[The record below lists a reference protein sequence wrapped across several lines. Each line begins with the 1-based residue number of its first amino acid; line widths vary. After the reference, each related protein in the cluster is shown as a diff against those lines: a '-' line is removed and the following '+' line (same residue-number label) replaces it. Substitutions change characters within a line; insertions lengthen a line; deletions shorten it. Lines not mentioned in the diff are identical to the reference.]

1 MYGEIAAIFV
11 SFVPFVFKTC
21 TRVCRSGLQ
30 TRSSAESYKKQ
41 LRFGILVLTTGKIYA
56 AITTNS
62 HRMTPELLQEYIKF
76 CNIREKAKR
85 TNIIDL
91 SSCSWFYPTSLL
103 PLANFLKNNKDLMEY
118 VPPINNNVNN
128 YISTIMKRNSRG
140 VTYMPITYL
149 PKDENLQE
157 DAISELQALY
167 ECGKDYGGANFFILL
182 IGELIG
188 NIYEHSEFS
197 NASMMAQIYE
207 RKSLVEITILDDG
220 ISIPGCFEKYGIAIP
235 SDYDAILSAINGTI
249 STKTEDEPRGF
260 GLRSSVRS
268 CVDGIDAQL
277 LLVSRN
283 GALYKNKYKEIVYNI
298 EGANQLIGTLISIR
312 AQYPVPQVNIYD
324 HIDG

>member
-1 MYGEIAAIFV
+1 
-11 SFVPFVFKTC
+11 
-21 TRVCRSGLQ
+21 
-30 TRSSAESYKKQ
+30 
-41 LRFGILVLTTGKIYA
+41 
-56 AITTNS
+56 
-62 HRMTPELLQEYIKF
+62 
-76 CNIREKAKR
+76 
-85 TNIIDL
+85 
-91 SSCSWFYPTSLL
+91 
-103 PLANFLKNNKDLMEY
+103 MEY
-118 VPPINNNVNN
+118 VPPINNNVDN

-157 DAISELQALY
+157 DAISELQTLY
-167 ECGKDYGGANFFILL
+167 GYGRDYGGANFFIFL

-197 NASMMAQIYE
+197 NASMMAQIYK

-220 ISIPGCFEKYGIAIP
+220 ISIPGCFEKYGIAVP

-268 CVDGIDAQL
+268 CMGGIDAQL

-283 GALYKNKYKEIVYNI
+283 GALYKNRYKEIVYNI

-312 AQYPVPQVNIYD
+312 APYPVPQVNIYD